1 MVNAPLHE
9 QVKRNK
15 KELWLEQEKKTVSST
30 AFYFMHSDFAVKRRL
45 ATMSNQHS
53 REVFS
58 GRVEGLPVLHAR
70 RFPFSPARNVIY
82 QTIATSHMDSDK
94 IKKGNNFAA
103 FKSKSRTLQHS
114 ANQQLE
120 LRSFLSSD
128 TSHVCS

>member
-1 MVNAPLHE
+1 MELSVGTKKQFHPLH
-9 QVKRNK
+9 
-15 KELWLEQEKKTVSST
+15 
-30 AFYFMHSDFAVKRRL
+30 FYFMHSDFAVKRRL